1 LWNRCY
7 RWIEATTSWREAH
20 ARDLTHQFLAGFRSG
35 NLRSCQPAIN
45 AYLVALEEKKGDQR
59 RLIDDVE
66 HGYNELV
73 RPHAPESA
81 GDDVDLVQDE
91 KSSIL
96 ALLKLVEKELEEQ
109 TQDWRTEL
117 QALAVPQREP
127 AASEQT
133 SLLDSLKALLD
144 SLKAFLPLQSRPQNR
159 RAQSFAFRV
168 PRLSLR
174 RSRKSGSSD
183 KK

>member
-1 LWNRCY
+1 MQLPALWNRCY

-66 HGYNELV
+66 HGYNELA
-73 RPHAPESA
+73 RPPAPESA

-96 ALLKLVEKELEEQ
+96 ALLKRVEKELEDQ
-109 TQDWRTEL
+109 TQDWRAEL
-117 QALAVPQREP
+117 QALAVPQGEP

-133 SLLDSLKALLD
+133 SLLD

-168 PRLSLR
+168 PTLSLR
-174 RSRKSGSSD
+174 RSKKRDSSRK
-183 KK
+183 K